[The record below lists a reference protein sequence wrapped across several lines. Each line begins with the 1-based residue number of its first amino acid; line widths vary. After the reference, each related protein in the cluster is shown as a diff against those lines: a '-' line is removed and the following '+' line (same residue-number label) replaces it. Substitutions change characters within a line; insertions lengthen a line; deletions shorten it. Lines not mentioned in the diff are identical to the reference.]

1 MRVYDLKRVDA
12 ADALDD
18 ACFDLAHAES
28 AAQDA
33 HKVIARLEGC
43 LEEARQWLEMYS
55 DFGEGEKPAPKP
67 PREGDLVATDLIPS
81 ADIPFINTK
90 EVRDDQV

>member
-18 ACFDLAHAES
+18 ACVDLAYAES

-33 HKVIARLEGC
+33 HKVIENLEGC
-43 LEEARQWLEMYS
+43 LEDARQWLKMYS
-55 DFGEGEKPAPKP
+55 DFGEVEKPSPKT
-67 PREGDLVATDLIPS
+67 PREGDLVATNLLPS
-81 ADIPFINTK
+81 ADIPF
-90 EVRDDQV
+90 